1 MANASSEPKGGGK
14 LLSFVG
20 LGFWQTWWMVAMCTD
35 VLLPNPASTP
45 FHLSLSALLLIA
57 SCLGY
62 AVVVLLGRLD
72 LKGRIGFGGVQAL
85 TGVLSVAG

>member
-20 LGFWQTWWMVAMCTD
+20 LGFWQAWWMVAMCTD

-72 LKGRIGFGGVQAL
+72 LKGHIGFGGVQAL
-85 TGVLSVAG
+85 TGVLSVA